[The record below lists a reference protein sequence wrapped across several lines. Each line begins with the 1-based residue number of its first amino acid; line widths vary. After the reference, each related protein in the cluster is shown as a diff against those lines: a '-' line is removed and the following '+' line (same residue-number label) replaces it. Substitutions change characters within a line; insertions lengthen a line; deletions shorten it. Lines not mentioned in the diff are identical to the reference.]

1 MFRKRL
7 LFSLISILVCCC
19 TLEAQKI
26 VYSDPDKDD
35 SRRMNFEIIGKI
47 HGNYLIYKNNH
58 GKNWV
63 CVFDNDMK
71 EISKVYAN
79 YLPEDR
85 LINIDFF
92 PYGDFFY
99 AIYQFQRKS
108 TVYCDA
114 VKMDAT
120 CKKIS
125 DVIQL
130 DTTHLGI
137 SAGNKVYSV
146 ITSEDK
152 SKLMVFKINSR
163 NKERY
168 EISTSLFDDSLALLK
183 RSTLTMSM
191 DDRNDYLDEFHLD
204 NDGDF
209 AFAKFYRQNSD
220 IISQASLVIKYAQA
234 DSFLVNQLDLEKRYL
249 DELHIKVDNFNKR
262 FFLTSFYYPERR
274 SNIEGFYFYVWD
286 KETGN
291 VQMEST
297 VAFSDDLK
305 RDAKGENNIKMAFND
320 YFIRNIIVEKNG
332 GFLIS
337 SESFYTTSRY
347 NSWNR
352 WDYLY
357 GSPFYSPYDYYSYSP
372 YYSSSWYRSRFY
384 NNPQNVRYHA
394 DNIVLLSFDKDGKLL
409 WNNVI
414 TKEQFN
420 DESDELIS
428 YQLMNTG
435 GQLHFLF
442 NIEERR
448 ANLLNDY
455 TISPSGEITRD
466 PTLKNLDKGFE
477 FMAKY
482 GKQVSAHQMIIPCLY
497 RNDICFARI
506 DFN

>member
-1 MFRKRL
+1 
-7 LFSLISILVCCC
+7 
-19 TLEAQKI
+19 
-26 VYSDPDKDD
+26 
-35 SRRMNFEIIGKI
+35 
-47 HGNYLIYKNNH
+47 
-58 GKNWV
+58 
-63 CVFDNDMK
+63 
-71 EISKVYAN
+71 
-79 YLPEDR
+79 
-85 LINIDFF
+85 
-92 PYGDFFY
+92 
-99 AIYQFQRKS
+99 
-108 TVYCDA
+108 
-114 VKMDAT
+114 MDAN

-125 DVIQL
+125 DIIQL
-130 DTTHLGI
+130 DTTHLGF
-137 SAGNKVYSV
+137 SANNKIYSV
-146 ITSEDK
+146 ITNEDK
-152 SKLMVFKINSR
+152 NKLMVFKINSR

-168 EISTSLFDDSLALLK
+168 AISTSLFDDSLKLLK
-183 RSTLTMSM
+183 RSSLTMPM
-191 DDRNDYLDEFHLD
+191 DERNDYLDEFHLD

-209 AFAKFYRQNSD
+209 VFTKFYRQNSD

-234 DSFLVNQLDLEKRYL
+234 DSFLVNQLNLEKRYL

-274 SNIEGFYFYVWD
+274 GNIEGFYFYICD
-286 KETGN
+286 KETGLA
-291 VQMEST
+291 QMENT
-297 VAFSDDLK
+297 VAFGDDLR

-332 GFLIS
+332 GFLIG

-372 YYSSSWYRSRFY
+372 YYNSSWYRSRFY

-420 DESDELIS
+420 DETDELIS

-435 GQLHFLF
+435 GLLHFLF
-442 NIEERR
+442 NVEERR

-455 TISPSGEITRD
+455 TISPRGEIIRD

-482 GKQVSAHQMIIPCLY
+482 GKQVSAHQMIVPCLY
-497 RNDICFARI
+497 RNDICFAKI